1 MEIKTN
7 PCGIQVTKPSLKL
20 EIKKLSDNAI
30 VPTYGSDEAAGLDLY
45 AAEDAL
51 ISKNKVT
58 VIRTGIAMAI
68 PKGYAGLIWP
78 RSGMAVKNGIDTL
91 AGVIDSDYRGE
102 IMVALTSHLE
112 WGVEV
117 AYGSRIAQILIQP
130 VSRPTII
137 EVDELSGTDRGE
149 KGFGSTGV

>member
-7 PCGIQVTKPSLKL
+7 RCGIQVTKPSLKL
-20 EIKKLSDNAI
+20 EVKKLNDSAI
-30 VPTYGSDEAAGLDLY
+30 IPTFGSAGAAGLDLY
-45 AAEDAL
+45 AVEDAL

-58 VIRTGIAMAI
+58 VVRTGIAMAI
-68 PKGYAGLIWP
+68 PKGYVGLIWP
-78 RSGMAVKNGIDTL
+78 RSGLAVKNGIDTL

-102 IMVALTSHLE
+102 IMAALTSHLE

-130 VSRPTII
+130 VSRPIVI
-137 EVDELSGTDRGE
+137 GVDELSGTDRGE